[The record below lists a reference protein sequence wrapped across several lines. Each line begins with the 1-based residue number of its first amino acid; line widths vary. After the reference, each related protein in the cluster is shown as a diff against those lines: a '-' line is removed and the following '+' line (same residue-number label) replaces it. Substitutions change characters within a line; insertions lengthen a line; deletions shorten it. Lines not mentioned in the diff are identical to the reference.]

1 MYGFVPRDGDMYDAS
16 LALNL
21 PWLNPGRAA
30 RRREADRLTAAAED
44 AALALADS
52 VAYDVSAAVAG
63 AEAARKAAAAT
74 RDEIL
79 QRASQALERARR
91 AYENNTAGFL
101 DLIDAERMLRDEQ
114 IEYFRTL
121 ARYQEAV
128 ADLKRAVGR

>member
-1 MYGFVPRDGDMYDAS
+1 MYDAS

-30 RRREADRLTAAAED
+30 RRREADRMTAAAED

-52 VAYDVSAAVAG
+52 VAYDVGAAVAG
-63 AEAARKAAAAT
+63 AEAARKAAAAY

-128 ADLKRAVGR
+128 ADLRRAVGR